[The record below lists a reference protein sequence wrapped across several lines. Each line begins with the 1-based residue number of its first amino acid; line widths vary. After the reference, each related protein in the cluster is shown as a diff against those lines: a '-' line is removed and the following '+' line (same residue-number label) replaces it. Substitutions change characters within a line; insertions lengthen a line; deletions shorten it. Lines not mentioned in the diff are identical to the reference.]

1 MAVLDVLTVVE
12 SRLAVG
18 KETTDTEDA
27 VRLAQMTTSVSLSL
41 DKGAGP
47 VVRRDIVGELH
58 DGGAAGLQLTRWP
71 VTSITTVTEL
81 SGTTATVLARE
92 TFAAAGGY
100 LAEPYQPDPTL
111 FNGRL
116 LRRSARS
123 DSAWACGRQNVEVSY
138 VAGRYADTAAV
149 DALFKEAASIW
160 LQYLWRTQ
168 EPSTGEAGE
177 FEVPAVAWPKFA
189 VPNAVQQ
196 LLADVW
202 QAPVDKDSWRVS
214 NTTWAA

>member
-1 MAVLDVLTVVE
+1 MATLDVLTLAE

-41 DKGAGP
+41 DKATGP
-47 VVRRDIVGELH
+47 VVRRAVTGELH
-58 DGGAAGLQLTRWP
+58 DGGTACLQLANWP
-71 VTSITTVTEL
+71 VTEVTEVTEL
-81 SGTTATVLARE
+81 DGGTATVLVRE
-92 TFAAAGGY
+92 TFAAGGGY
-100 LAEPYQPDPTL
+100 LAERYVPDPTL

-116 LRRSARS
+116 VRRSSRS
-123 DSAWACGRQNVEVSY
+123 DSAWACGRQNVQVSY
-138 VAGRYADTAAV
+138 VAGRYADTPSV

-177 FEVPAVAWPKFA
+177 FEVPASAWPKFA
-189 VPNAVQQ
+189 VPHAVQE
-196 LLADVW
+196 LLSDVW
-202 QAPVDKDSWRVS
+202 QAPVKQDSWRVS
-214 NTTWAA
+214 DTTWAA